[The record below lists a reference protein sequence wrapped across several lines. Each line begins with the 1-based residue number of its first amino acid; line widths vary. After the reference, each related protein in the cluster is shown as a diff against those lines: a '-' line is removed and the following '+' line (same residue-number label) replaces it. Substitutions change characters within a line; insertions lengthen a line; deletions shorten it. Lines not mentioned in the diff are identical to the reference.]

1 MVLGEV
7 LRRRLYARSDTVLEM
22 CGREEDSAIHFIDEN
37 GDGVNSDSSDD
48 ASPSSEQQIVI
59 TINQVIFMMMM
70 LMKTKMTIV
79 MMVMKK
85 TMMTIAM
92 MTIPQKNEL
101 NSIVASRSGTPCQPM
116 VNHQHR
122 SQSQSKVYT
131 ISIVHNP
138 KV

>member
-59 TINQVIFMMMM
+59 TINQVIFMVNMM
-70 LMKTKMTIV
+70 L
-79 MMVMKK
+79 
-85 TMMTIAM
+85 TIAM
-92 MTIPQKNEL
+92 MKKTL
-101 NSIVASRSGTPCQPM
+101 VMAM
-116 VNHQHR
+116 VMVKR
-122 SQSQSKVYT
+122 RR
-131 ISIVHNP
+131 
-138 KV
+138 

>member
-70 LMKTKMTIV
+70 LMKTIVMMMMKKTKMTI
-79 MMVMKK
+79 
-85 TMMTIAM
+85 
-92 MTIPQKNEL
+92 E
-101 NSIVASRSGTPCQPM
+101 
-116 VNHQHR
+116 
-122 SQSQSKVYT
+122 
-131 ISIVHNP
+131 
-138 KV
+138 

>member
-59 TINQVIFMMMM
+59 TINQVIFMMI
-70 LMKTKMTIV
+70 LMITLKMKMTNAV
-79 MMVMKK
+79 M
-85 TMMTIAM
+85 M

-101 NSIVASRSGTPCQPM
+101 NSIVASRSGTPCHLK
-116 VNHQHR
+116 VNHQHC
-122 SQSQSKVYT
+122 
-131 ISIVHNP
+131 
-138 KV
+138 

>member
-59 TINQVIFMMMM
+59 TINQVDDDDEGAPKKKITVTPIM
-70 LMKTKMTIV
+70 TMTILI
-79 MMVMKK
+79 
-85 TMMTIAM
+85 T
-92 MTIPQKNEL
+92 QKDEL
-101 NSIVASRSGTPCQPM
+101 TSIIASRGGTPCHTM
-116 VNHQHR
+116 VDHHHHHHHHHNGR
-122 SQSQSKVYT
+122 SQSFPF
-131 ISIVHNP
+131 HHH
-138 KV
+138 